1 MSNSGPEEQ
10 IDQRD
15 LTAVVRNSKAL
26 LEYAALAG
34 IQLPEPT
41 INALVRA
48 KDWSKTNP
56 ASLDETVK
64 FYAALTELAGKAAP
78 VTVDTLRM
86 PEDKARRSLRR
97 NGFFSVA
104 LALVVVIFSGVTYV
118 TVSMSKD
125 IENGIEHANDLAVKL
140 RSQVGPPNP
149 GNIQET
155 TCGVATEP
163 PKPELSSKD
172 EILIISELQDF
183 SSTIRTILRTSMKL
197 DFFVRNWE
205 TSPLDTLDGTSE
217 WKQNPQAELQLQPG
231 LVNMRKEAFC
241 KIGAYQDVRE
251 FGLNVRADILA
262 VYGAF
267 SNYLLPVLYA
277 LLGAFAFNLRDF
289 SDRVTKRTYHA
300 SSYANTARTVAAM
313 TVGVISV
320 CSEHL
325 QPGCPAQPLALACL
339 EQDYGVEVLN
349 SLHFSPHYSSR
360 SAAETAVRALRRDR
374 SGTVERRA
382 PRNESS
388 NFCVLGI
395 ALLKR
400 AKNCGRFD
408 CFLAAQIKFASPMV
422 ASTTVETSLYPR
434 QGRVAA
440 TYPNRTAAPSVRFG
454 SGSRSAIA
462 ASIATRNTSPITSSP
477 GFNANAP
484 NSGSSADRANADGAS
499 FSRPPDTCA
508 PAFSISRTGSSKS
521 TGSIVRTS
529 TQCACFAAPSI
540 APARGLN
547 QGNRV
552 NEFET
557 NC

>member
-1 MSNSGPEEQ
+1 VSNSGPEEQ

-155 TCGVATEP
+155 TCGAATEP

-313 TVGVISV
+313 TVGAIISLFNIF
-320 CSEHL
+320 SRDAPL
-325 QPGCPAQPLALACL
+325 QPLALAFL
-339 EQDYGVEVLN
+339 AGYGVEVFFAFLD
-349 SLHFSPHYSSR
+349 
-360 SAAETAVRALRRDR
+360 T
-374 SGTVERRA
+374 
-382 PRNESS
+382 
-388 NFCVLGI
+388 
-395 ALLKR
+395 LL
-400 AKNCGRFD
+400 
-408 CFLAAQIKFASPMV
+408 
-422 ASTTVETSLYPR
+422 
-434 QGRVAA
+434 
-440 TYPNRTAAPSVRFG
+440 
-454 SGSRSAIA
+454 
-462 ASIATRNTSPITSSP
+462 IT
-477 GFNANAP
+477 
-484 NSGSSADRANADGAS
+484 
-499 FSRPPDTCA
+499 FSRNRSESA
-508 PAFSISRTGSSKS
+508 PTRS
-521 TGSIVRTS
+521 
-529 TQCACFAAPSI
+529 
-540 APARGLN
+540 
-547 QGNRV
+547 
-552 NEFET
+552 
-557 NC
+557 